1 MPVRF
6 RKSIKLAPGIRMNL
20 SGSGVGWTLGPRG
33 SSIGI
38 SKRGTRLNSN
48 FMGFS
53 SSQKLTGPKKSSRP
67 AIDSKSQTLISLTCE
82 VDDEGNLS
90 FRDANGDELPEHVI
104 DAAKKQNRE
113 VILSFIQRKCD
124 DINNGIELLSNIHLD
139 TPNCLS
145 RPTFTPMAFDE
156 PEPIQRSPKKPSL
169 WDRLFKKRMQR
180 ITDQNAHLHA
190 AFQVELYDWQQR
202 KVLFY
207 QQAEIHKH
215 IIEKGIY
222 NNTADMEI
230 WLEDVLQGIIW
241 PRETLAS
248 FEITESGDSVLFDV
262 DFPELEHM
270 PRNTATVPV
279 RGLKLAVKPMSPTAI
294 QKLYMAHIHGVAFRI
309 IGETFAALPLANT
322 VILSGY
328 SQRPNKATGRVGDEY
343 LLSVRVT
350 RSEWMKIAFDQLA
363 HIDVVASLEQ
373 FELRRQM
380 SKTGIF
386 KSIEPFSN

>member
-38 SKRGTRLNSN
+38 SKRGTRLNSS

-90 FRDANGDELPEHVI
+90 FRDANGNELPEHVI

-139 TPNCLS
+139 TPNCFS

-156 PEPIQRSPKKPSL
+156 PEPTQRSPKKPSL

-180 ITDQNAHLHA
+180 ITDQNAHLYA

-202 KVLFY
+202 KDLFY
-207 QQAEIHKH
+207 QQAEIRKQ

-222 NNTADMEI
+222 NNTADMEV
-230 WLEDVLQGIIW
+230 WLEDVMQGITW

-270 PRNTATVPV
+270 PGNTATVPV
-279 RGLKLAVKPMSPTAI
+279 RGLKLALKPMSSTAI

-322 VILSGY
+322 VVLSGY

-386 KSIEPFSN
+386 KPIEPFSN